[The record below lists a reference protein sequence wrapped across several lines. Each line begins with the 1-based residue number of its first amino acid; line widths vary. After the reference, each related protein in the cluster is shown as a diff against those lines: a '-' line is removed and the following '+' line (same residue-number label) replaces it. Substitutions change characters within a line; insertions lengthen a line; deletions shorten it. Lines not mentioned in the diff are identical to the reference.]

1 MRDYPL
7 ATTTWDSR
15 EYAAMQDVIASGNF
29 TMGKRVAEFE
39 GQFAG
44 HFKSNYAVMSNSGS
58 SANLLAL
65 AAIRY
70 SSLNPGD
77 SRDEVIVPA
86 VSWSTTYYPIT
97 QLGFKLKFVDVDLET
112 LNASVDSISAA
123 VTSKTAGIVVVNLLG
138 NPSELTEIR
147 QLADQHDLF
156 MIEDNCESMG
166 ATYDGRLAG
175 TFGEIGTF
183 SSFFSHHIS
192 TMEGGLSVTD
202 SLELKQVM
210 TSLRAHGWT
219 RELPS
224 ENFVHDKTGD
234 DFEDLFRFVLPGYN
248 LRPLELEGA
257 IGSEQLKKLDAI
269 VSGRRANAIKFLDL
283 MKRFPEIQTQRELG
297 TSSWFGFSLVLT
309 GKQIGRRAD
318 LVKELKAES
327 IAVRPIVAGNFTKNP
342 VLKHLP
348 HVELGDL
355 KNADQV
361 HDEGLFIGNHHY
373 EMQHEFELLERALT
387 SFFS

>member
-7 ATTTWDSR
+7 ATTTWDDK
-15 EYAAMQDVIASGNF
+15 EYAAMQEVIASGNF
-29 TMGKRVAEFE
+29 TMGKRVAAFE
-39 GQFAG
+39 EQFAS
-44 HFKSNYAVMSNSGS
+44 HFGSDFAVMSNSGS

-70 SSLNPGD
+70 SSLNPADG
-77 SRDEVIVPA
+77 RDEVIVPA

-97 QLGFKLKFVDVDLET
+97 QMGFRLKFVDVDLET
-112 LNASVDSISAA
+112 LNASVESISAA
-123 VTSKTAGIVVVNLLG
+123 VSSKTAGIVVVNLLG

-147 QLADQHDLF
+147 QLADQHSLF

-166 ATYDGRLAG
+166 ATYDGKLAG

-192 TMEGGLSVTD
+192 TMEGGLSVTN

-257 IGSEQLKKLDAI
+257 IGTEQLKKLNSI
-269 VSGRRANAIKFLDL
+269 VSGRRANALKFINL
-283 MKRFPEIQTQRELG
+283 MQRFPEIHIQKELG
-297 TSSWFGFSLVLT
+297 ESSWFGFSLVLT
-309 GKQIGRRAD
+309 GKHIGRRAE
-318 LVKELKAES
+318 LVSALKAQS
-327 IAVRPIVAGNFTKNP
+327 IAVRPIVAGNFAKNP

-348 HVELGDL
+348 HVALSEL

-373 EMQHEFELLERALT
+373 EMIHEFELLENALT
-387 SFFS
+387 AFMR

>member
-7 ATTTWDSR
+7 ATTTWDDK
-15 EYAAMQDVIASGNF
+15 EYAAMQEVIASGNF
-29 TMGKRVAEFE
+29 TMGKRVAAFE
-39 GQFAG
+39 EQFAS
-44 HFKSNYAVMSNSGS
+44 HFGSDFAVMSNSGS

-70 SSLNPGD
+70 SSLNPADG
-77 SRDEVIVPA
+77 RDEVIVPA

-97 QLGFKLKFVDVDLET
+97 QMGFRLKFVDVDLET
-112 LNASVDSISAA
+112 LNASVESISAA
-123 VTSKTAGIVVVNLLG
+123 VSSKTAGIVVVNLLG

-147 QLADQHDLF
+147 RLADQHSLF

-166 ATYDGRLAG
+166 ATYDGKLAG

-192 TMEGGLSVTD
+192 TMEGGLSVTN

-257 IGSEQLKKLDAI
+257 IGTEQLKKLNSI
-269 VSGRRANAIKFLDL
+269 VSGRRANALKFINL
-283 MKRFPEIQTQRELG
+283 MQKFPEIQIQKELG
-297 TSSWFGFSLVLT
+297 ESSWFGFSLVLT
-309 GKQIGRRAD
+309 GKHIGRRAE
-318 LVKELKAES
+318 LVSALKAQS
-327 IAVRPIVAGNFTKNP
+327 IAVRPIVAGNFAKNP

-348 HVELGDL
+348 HVALSEL

-373 EMQHEFELLERALT
+373 EMNHEFELLENALT
-387 SFFS
+387 AFMR